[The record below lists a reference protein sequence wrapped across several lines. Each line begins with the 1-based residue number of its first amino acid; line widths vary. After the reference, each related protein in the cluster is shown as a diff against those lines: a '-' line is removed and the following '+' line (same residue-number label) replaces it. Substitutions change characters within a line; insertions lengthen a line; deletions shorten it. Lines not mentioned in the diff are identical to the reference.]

1 MSFIARTLFAR
12 TIPPALLRLFTA
24 AVLGLVPSIGDCE
37 TGTSSSTTYVIS
49 QRHIVQ
55 GAQMVHVNAHAL
67 RIDGLV
73 SGMSILSAAPKWDV
87 YICDFK
93 RKLAYKTT
101 ATAYKNELLQT
112 LEAFSEESPRRV
124 EMERV
129 GAKREFLNT
138 PCFDWH
144 STPKFE
150 AEARGLLKQGLV
162 RGSFPAIVE
171 MAVMDKGVS
180 PAEAEI
186 VSRFYGMPVVQGFPL
201 RSKVTC
207 LDRKVKIELRST
219 EISTE
224 RTADSFFALPAD
236 FVITSKD
243 KFLSR
248 VVSTYT
254 YWDKR

>member
-1 MSFIARTLFAR
+1 LSFFAR
-12 TIPPALLRLFTA
+12 TIPSTLLRLSTA
-24 AVLGLVPSIGDCE
+24 AVLGLVPSIADCE

-49 QRHIVQ
+49 QRHILQ
-55 GAQMVHVNAHAL
+55 GAQIVHVNAQGL
-67 RIDGLV
+67 RIDGQA
-73 SGMSILSAAPKWDV
+73 SGVSILSAAPKWDV

-101 ATAYKNELLQT
+101 ATTYKNELLQT

-124 EMERV
+124 DMERV

-138 PCFDWH
+138 PCLDWH
-144 STPKFE
+144 SSSKFQ
-150 AEARGLLKQGLV
+150 AEAKSLLKQGLV

-171 MAVMDKGVS
+171 MAVLDKGVS

-186 VSRFYGMPVVQGFPL
+186 ISRFYGMPVVQGFPL

-207 LDRKVKIELRST
+207 LDRKVKIELESDK
-219 EISTE
+219 ISTE
-224 RTADSFFALPAD
+224 RTADSFFVLPPGLR
-236 FVITSKD
+236 ITSKD

-248 VVSTYT
+248 VVNIYK
-254 YWDKR
+254 YWDNKR